1 LEKRSAG
8 DQSATFCYIPAVRE
22 AGESLGADVSDLQGA
37 VFLVTGIPAAGKSTV
52 AEGLARRFAR
62 SVHVR
67 GDEFR
72 RMVVSGR
79 VAMSPNPSP
88 EAWAQLR
95 LRYRLAAM
103 TADAWHD
110 AGFTVVMQDV
120 IVGPVLAEQVTAIA
134 SRPLYLVVLAPDPA
148 AVASREAARP
158 KTGYNDGWSIG
169 EFDAGFRATTP
180 RIGLWIDSSMQS
192 SDETV
197 DEILRRARTEAA
209 V

>member
-1 LEKRSAG
+1 
-8 DQSATFCYIPAVRE
+8 
-22 AGESLGADVSDLQGA
+22 VSDLEGA

-52 AEGLARRFAR
+52 ADGLARRFAR

-67 GDEFR
+67 GDVFR

-79 VAMSPNPSP
+79 VAMSPNASP

-110 AGFTVVMQDV
+110 AGFTVVVQDV
-120 IVGPVLAEQVTAIA
+120 VVGPVLAEQVAAIR
-134 SRPLYLVVLAPDPA
+134 SRPLYLVVLAPSPA
-148 AVASREAARP
+148 AVARREAARS
-158 KTGYNDGWSIG
+158 KTGYDDGSSIE

-180 RIGLWIDSSMQS
+180 RVGLWIDSLTQTPG
-192 SDETV
+192 ETV
-197 DEILRRARTEAA
+197 DEIFRRARSEAA